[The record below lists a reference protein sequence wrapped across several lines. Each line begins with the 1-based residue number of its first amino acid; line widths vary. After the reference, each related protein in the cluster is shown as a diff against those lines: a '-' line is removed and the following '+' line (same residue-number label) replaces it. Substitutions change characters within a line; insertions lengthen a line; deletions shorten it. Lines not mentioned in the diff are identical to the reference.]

1 MKIPAEI
8 LAPYL
13 TEVVD
18 KPQSDN
24 QRPEPVGESARL
36 GGTGTS
42 LESDQPGAP
51 IQESYSIEDRRRE
64 PRKRKVKHYSS
75 EERRK
80 ENRRK
85 EMRPILLDTRTSQN
99 RRVSGSSSS
108 IDLKI

>member
-18 KPQSDN
+18 RPQADN

-51 IQESYSIEDRRRE
+51 IQESYAIEDRRRE
-64 PRKRKVKHYSS
+64 PRKRKVKHHSG

-80 ENRRK
+80 KNRRK

-99 RRVSGSSSS
+99 RRVSGSPSS

>member
-8 LAPYL
+8 LTPYL

-18 KPQSDN
+18 KPSADN
-24 QRPEPVGESARL
+24 QGPEPVAASARL
-36 GGTGTS
+36 GGTATS
-42 LESDQPGAP
+42 LESNQPRAP
-51 IQESYSIEDRRRE
+51 IQESDAIEDRRRE
-64 PRKRKVKHYSS
+64 PRTRKVKHHSG

-85 EMRPILLDTRTSQN
+85 ETFAILLDTRTSQN
-99 RRVSGSSSS
+99 RRESGPSSS

>member
-18 KPQSDN
+18 RPQADN
-24 QRPEPVGESARL
+24 QKPEPVGPSARL
-36 GGTGTS
+36 GSTGTS
-42 LESDQPGAP
+42 LESDQPSGPLA
-51 IQESYSIEDRRRE
+51 SYAIEDRRRE
-64 PRKRKVKHYSS
+64 PRKRKAKLHLG
-75 EERRK
+75 EERRT

-85 EMRPILLDTRTSQN
+85 ETRPILLDTRTSQN
-99 RRVSGSSSS
+99 RRASGPSSS

>member
-8 LAPYL
+8 LTPYL

-18 KPQSDN
+18 KPSTDN
-24 QRPEPVGESARL
+24 QGPEPVAASARL

-42 LESDQPGAP
+42 LESNQPRGP
-51 IQESYSIEDRRRE
+51 IQEIYEVEDRRHE
-64 PRKRKVKHYSS
+64 PRKLKMKQHFG

-85 EMRPILLDTRTSQN
+85 ETHPILLDTRTSQN
-99 RRVSGSSSS
+99 RRASGSSSS